1 MAAITRYSV
10 AKTTRSYDPAGVNK
24 VLGSTVTSST
34 EAWTGGVAYPPAAST
49 TRLKP
54 TS

>member
-10 AKTTRSYDPAGVNK
+10 AKTARSYDPAGVNA
-24 VLGSTVTSST
+24 VLGSTVTSTT
-34 EAWTGGVAYPPAAST
+34 EAWNTNAYPPAKST
-49 TRLKP
+49 TRLAP

>member
-10 AKTTRSYDPAGVNK
+10 AKTTKSYDAAGVNA
-24 VLGSTVTSST
+24 VLGSTVTSTT
-34 EAWTGGVAYPPAAST
+34 EAWNTTAYPPAGST
-49 TRLKP
+49 SRLAP